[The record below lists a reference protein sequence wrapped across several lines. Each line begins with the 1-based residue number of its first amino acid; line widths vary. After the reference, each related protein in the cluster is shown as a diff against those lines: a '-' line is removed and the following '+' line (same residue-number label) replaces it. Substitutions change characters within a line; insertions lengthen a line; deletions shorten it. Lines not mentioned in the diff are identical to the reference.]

1 VSGPDDSR
9 SGVDAALAE
18 PVLVPVGELAPELL
32 RAVIEAFVL
41 REGTDYG
48 AREYTL
54 DEKVAHVESQLRRG
68 EAAIVYDPNTETV
81 DIRRSGA

>member
-1 VSGPDDSR
+1 MSVHDDAPPSHD
-9 SGVDAALAE
+9 GEPAE
-18 PVLVPVGELAPELL
+18 PVMVPVDELATDLL

-54 DEKVAHVESQLRRG
+54 DEKVAHVEHQLRKG
-68 EAAIVYDPNTETV
+68 EAQIVFDPNTQSV
-81 DIRRSGA
+81 DIRRVR